1 MTDEM
6 TPSSQ
11 TGPTRAP
18 TSTRRAVLNT
28 VRGSAG
34 NLVEWYD
41 VYVYTVFASYF
52 EAQFFDKNDTN
63 STVYIYAIF
72 AVTFVMRPVGS
83 WFFGRYADRRGRKA
97 ALMLSITV
105 MSACSF
111 LVAVMPTREILG
123 YWAAVILVL
132 ARLVQGFATGGEY
145 GTSATYMSE
154 AATANRRGFL
164 SSFQY
169 VTLIGG
175 HVLAQFT
182 LLIALHFLDDDAL
195 HAWGWRIGFFIGGV
209 AALVVLWIRRSMDES
224 LSESHLEAIREGKDR
239 DAGSMKTL
247 FTTHWRP
254 LLLVFLIT
262 AGGTVAFY
270 TYSVNAPAIVKSTFG
285 SDRALTATWVNLL
298 GLIFLMLLQ
307 PVGGII
313 SDRVG
318 RKPLLIFFGV
328 GGVIYTYVLLTFLPK
343 TTSAVIAF
351 AVLAV
356 GYVIITGY
364 TSVNAIVKA
373 ELFPAEIR
381 ALGVGLG
388 YALANSAFGGTAP
401 MLYQASKPDHITLFI
416 VYVTVIIGVSLLVY
430 IFGLK
435 NKGETVLDRE
445 QGSAWAVPTVA
456 APR

>member
-1 MTDEM
+1 MSDGPPTA
-6 TPSSQ
+6 

-18 TSTRRAVLNT
+18 VSTQRAVLNT
-28 VRGSAG
+28 MRGSAG

-52 EAQFFDKNDTN
+52 EAQFFDKSDKN
-63 STVYIYAIF
+63 STLYIYGIF

-83 WFFGRYADRRGRKA
+83 WFFGRFADRRGRKS

-111 LVAVMPTREILG
+111 VVAVMPTREIIG
-123 YWAAVILVL
+123 YWAAVILIL

-169 VTLIGG
+169 VTLVGG

-182 LLIALHFLDDDAL
+182 LLIVLHFLDTEAL
-195 HAWGWRIGFFIGGV
+195 SAWGWRIGFFIGGI

-224 LSESHLEAIREGKDR
+224 LSESHLESIRAGKDR
-239 DAGSMKTL
+239 AAGSMKAL

-262 AGGTVAFY
+262 AGGTIAFY

-285 SDRALTATWVNLL
+285 SDRALAATWVNLL
-298 GLIFLMLLQ
+298 GLIFLMALQ
-307 PVGGII
+307 PFGGLL

-318 RKPLLIFFGV
+318 RKPLLVFFGV
-328 GGVIYTYVLLTFLPK
+328 AGVLYTYVLLTFLPQ
-343 TTSAVIAF
+343 TTSPFLAF
-351 AVLAV
+351 VLLAV

-373 ELFPAEIR
+373 EFFPAEIR

-388 YALANSAFGGTAP
+388 YALANSVFGGTAP
-401 MLYQASKPDHITLFI
+401 LLYQAAKPDHVTVFI
-416 VYVTVIIGVSLLVY
+416 VYVTVVIGVSLAVY
-430 IFGLK
+430 VFALK
-435 NKGETVLDRE
+435 NKGVTVLDRE
-445 QGSAWAVPTVA
+445 QGSAWTGPVSTPA
-456 APR
+456 R

>member
-1 MTDEM
+1 M
-6 TPSSQ
+6 
-11 TGPTRAP
+11 
-18 TSTRRAVLNT
+18 LNT
-28 VRGSAG
+28 LRGSAG

-72 AVTFVMRPVGS
+72 AVTFIMRPVGS

-105 MSACSF
+105 MSGCSF
-111 LVAVMPTREILG
+111 VVAIMPTREILG
-123 YWAAVILVL
+123 YWAAVILIL
-132 ARLVQGFATGGEY
+132 ARLLQGFATGGEY

-182 LLIALHFLDDDAL
+182 LLIALNVLDVDQL
-195 HAWGWRIGFFIGGV
+195 HAWGWRIGFFIGGI

-239 DAGSMKTL
+239 AAGSLKTL

-270 TYSVNAPAIVKSTFG
+270 TYSINAPAIVKSTFG
-285 SDRALTATWVNLL
+285 SERALTATWINLL

-307 PVGGII
+307 PVGGMI

-318 RKPLLIFFGV
+318 RRPLLIFFGV
-328 GGVIYTYVLLTFLPK
+328 GGVLYTYVLLTFLPQ
-343 TTSAVIAF
+343 TTSPLMAF
-351 AVLAV
+351 TLTAV

-401 MLYQASKPDHITLFI
+401 LLFQAAKSNGNVTLFI
-416 VYVTVIIGVSLLVY
+416 VYVTVVIGVSLLVY
-430 IFGLK
+430 VFALK
-435 NKGETVLDRE
+435 NKSETVLDRE
-445 QGSAWAVPTVA
+445 QGSAWAVPVPSA
-456 APR
+456 R

>member
-1 MTDEM
+1 M
-6 TPSSQ
+6 

-28 VRGSAG
+28 MRGSAG

-41 VYVYTVFASYF
+41 VYVYTVFATYF
-52 EAQFFDKNDTN
+52 EAQFFDKADTN

-72 AVTFVMRPVGS
+72 AVTFLMRPVGS
-83 WFFGRYADRRGRKA
+83 WFFGRYADRRGRKS
-97 ALMLSITV
+97 ALMVSITV

-111 LVAVMPTREILG
+111 VVAVMPTREVIG
-123 YWAAVILVL
+123 WWAAVILIL
-132 ARLVQGFATGGEY
+132 ARLLQGFATGGEY

-169 VTLIGG
+169 VTLVGG
-175 HVLAQFT
+175 HVLAQLT
-182 LLIALHFLDDDAL
+182 LLIALHFSDTEAL
-195 HAWGWRIGFFIGGV
+195 SAWGWRIGFFIGGI

-239 DAGSMKTL
+239 SAGSLKSL

-285 SDRALTATWVNLL
+285 SDRALTATWINLA

-307 PVGGII
+307 PLGGLL

-318 RKPLLIFFGV
+318 RKPLLVFFGV
-328 GGVIYTYVLLTFLPK
+328 GGVVYTYVLLTYLPQ
-343 TTSAVIAF
+343 TTSPLAAF
-351 AVLAV
+351 GLLAV

-388 YALANSAFGGTAP
+388 YALANSVFGGTAP
-401 MLYQASKPDHITLFI
+401 LLYRRPNPTTSPC
-416 VYVTVIIGVSLLVY
+416 S
-430 IFGLK
+430 
-435 NKGETVLDRE
+435 
-445 QGSAWAVPTVA
+445 SAT
-456 APR
+456 